1 MENKNDDP
9 KEVKLSEGLESIGA
23 YAFQNAMITKIELPS
38 TVKTIGWGA
47 FSFCD
52 KLTEVKLN
60 EGLESIGGYAFY
72 WTAVEKIELPSTV
85 KTIGQ
90 YAFSSCEKLAEV
102 KLNEGLERIGGG
114 AFSGTA
120 LQKVVVPFSLEEID
134 RTEDSEG
141 EYIAS
146 ERVFPENCE
155 LVWPDGRK
163 IEIDEHNRNLV
174 VHDYAKE
181 KEYFEKKLESLK
193 AIEGVDVGVQIAEC
207 EKGIERAKKGLEK
220 EKAEPIENAADK
232 PE

>member
-1 MENKNDDP
+1 
-9 KEVKLSEGLESIGA
+9 
-23 YAFQNAMITKIELPS
+23 
-38 TVKTIGWGA
+38 
-47 FSFCD
+47 
-52 KLTEVKLN
+52 
-60 EGLESIGGYAFY
+60 LESIGGYAFY

-207 EKGIERAKKGLEK
+207 EKGSSAPKKDWRKKRPSRLKTPPTSRSDCALIGNASSWVRFLFRLQ
-220 EKAEPIENAADK
+220 AASLYQQGILPIDTKNDARRGRIK
-232 PE
+232 RYQSGHTCQ